1 MKRGG
6 FMKGFEQLN
15 DEALDS
21 NLESQS
27 TIESLP
33 STLDELKLAV
43 ESLTY
48 SVKLQESIIKEQ
60 ESMIKEQES
69 AIKTLESKI
78 EIKDQEYLTLL
89 EQIKA
94 SRKKA
99 FDSSSETRTLNKLNL
114 FEKEDAEII
123 AEISGSQT
131 GLDEVIEATP
141 NKQKAKRTRAD
152 YSKLPTVD
160 LVLDLSDEEKES
172 YGSNLTY
179 IGKEIIE
186 RLRMKPAEYY
196 VERTHVYKYKLE
208 QVDGT
213 STEIIYKDKPVPLLE
228 RSKVSSEVVSHAI
241 YEKVCMGTPFY
252 RQSVN
257 LKSMGIDLHRQ
268 SLTTWTIKATDLY
281 LQPLAKMMVEDMR
294 GLDVLHMDETT
305 LKIIEKGS
313 KGYVWLVMSGKH
325 EDKKMAMY
333 FYKDNRNHAHATDIL
348 GDFKGYL
355 HTDGYQAYS
364 KIEDIINVGCFA
376 HARRYFNEALEL
388 DEGYK
393 AYKQIK
399 DLDKLTTYLD
409 ERKALKY
416 KVMSVHLI
424 NQLFEL
430 ERQFETLSNDMRY
443 KQRQEQSVKIVNQ
456 FFDFIKVIDTDFPP
470 KSKMGKAI
478 LYAVNQE
485 KQLRNYLLDGRL
497 ELSNNQAERSIK
509 PFVMGRKN
517 FLFSAT
523 TNGAHAT
530 TLNYTITESA
540 KLNGLKPE
548 AYLTYVFNQMTD
560 KKLTDEFLRSL
571 LPYSK
576 SLPKHL
582 YLNED

>member
-1 MKRGG
+1 M
-6 FMKGFEQLN
+6 N
-15 DEALDS
+15 DLEHLTKEELIRFY
-21 NLESQS
+21 LESQS
-27 TIESLP
+27 TIESLS
-33 STLDELKLAV
+33 STNE
-43 ESLTY
+43 
-48 SVKLQESIIKEQ
+48 EQ
-60 ESMIKEQES
+60 KSMIKEQES
-69 AIKTLESKI
+69 TIKALESKI
-78 EIKDQEYLTLL
+78 EIKEQEYLTLL

-114 FEKEDAEII
+114 FEKEDVEII
-123 AEISGSQT
+123 ADISGSLT
-131 GLDEVIEATP
+131 GMDEVIEATP
-141 NKQKAKRTRAD
+141 NKQKAKKTRVD
-152 YSKLPTVD
+152 YSNLHTVD
-160 LVLDLSDEEKES
+160 LVLDLSDDEKKS
-172 YGSNLTY
+172 YGANLTY
-179 IGKEIIE
+179 IGEEVIE
-186 RLRMKPAEYY
+186 RIRMKPAEYY
-196 VERTHVYKYKLE
+196 IERTHVYKYKLE
-208 QVDGT
+208 HEDGT
-213 STEIIYKDKPVPLLE
+213 STEIISKTRPIPLLE

-268 SLTTWTIKATDLY
+268 NLTTWSIKATDLY

-294 GLDVLHMDETT
+294 ELDVLHMDETT

-364 KIEDIINVGCFA
+364 KIEDVINVGCFA

-399 DLDKLTTYLD
+399 DLEELTTYLD
-409 ERKALKY
+409 ERKALKH

-430 ERQFETLSNDMRY
+430 ERQFESLSDEMRY
-443 KQRQEQSVKIVNQ
+443 KQRQDQSAKVVNQ

-478 LYAVNQE
+478 LYAINQE

-497 ELSNNQAERSIK
+497 ELSNNQAERLIK

-530 TLNYTITESA
+530 TLNYSIMESA

-548 AYLTYVFNQMTD
+548 AYLTYVFDQMTG
-560 KKLTDEFLRSL
+560 KKMTDELVRSL